1 VETELW
7 HGGLGF
13 FGISRR
19 TTNSR
24 EHVSY
29 WIIRELTPNL
39 ALKPRFFNPIIN
51 TGSHYRRLMFKI
63 TELYEYASRVR
74 RSFVEKL
81 SELPPETLTKNS
93 EASFYTMK
101 NIMLHMIDNEDWIVN
116 WVIPG
121 KSQAYVRKKWEEY
134 VDMAA
139 VLNHLNAVENGT
151 RSYLKGM
158 TEESFRKRVNFVL
171 SSGKAF
177 DLSVEECLFQSFTE
191 QLYHLGE
198 LIALLW
204 QENIEPP
211 KMQWFWNNP
220 RTIG

>member
-1 VETELW
+1 M
-7 HGGLGF
+7 
-13 FGISRR
+13 
-19 TTNSR
+19 
-24 EHVSY
+24 
-29 WIIRELTPNL
+29 
-39 ALKPRFFNPIIN
+39 FN
-51 TGSHYRRLMFKI
+51 M

-74 RSFVEKL
+74 RSFAEKL
-81 SELPPETLTKNS
+81 AELPPETQTKNA
-93 EASFYTMK
+93 EASFYSMK

-121 KSQAYVRKKWEEY
+121 KSSAYVRKKWEEY
-134 VDMAA
+134 EDMPT
-139 VLNHLNAVENGT
+139 VLNHMNTVENGT
-151 RSYLKGM
+151 RSYLKNM
-158 TEESFRKRVNFVL
+158 TEEDFRKRVDFVL

-220 RTIG
+220 RTNA